1 MAMRAVV
8 IGSGIGGSA
17 ATLLLADAG
26 IPVTLVEKN
35 RRLGGSCSGYEKQGF
50 HVDIGTHMFCRGNKG
65 PLGDVLRR
73 AGEDGAIRF
82 VRTRDI
88 AELRF
93 FEPNDPHRV
102 NAVAIPAE
110 LHRMPRFAVEIA
122 LALHLSIPEAIRA
135 ARLFTHILTM
145 SDEEVERWDD
155 RTIEDFVT
163 PFTDHAPTLAVFGF
177 LLGLYFILPY
187 WEVSAGEALYC
198 FRKMARD
205 NALSYPKGGSIA
217 IPETYVRLAKK
228 RGAEVRT
235 GSGVK
240 RVVVTDGRVSGV
252 ELEDG
257 SLVPAD
263 VVVST
268 SSLRTTVAKLVGAE
282 HFPASYVDRALSIK
296 GSYIAVQAKIGLRK
310 KLVEAG
316 CLVGGVGDD
325 IDLASVGADDM
336 KAMFQHLV
344 RGEVPPI
351 VPFYC
356 PVPSNFDPDLAPPG
370 HQLLTVCAVAPTSDV
385 KLSSP
390 PAAWEEAML
399 KAIRRVVPGLD
410 EHAVFI
416 DTFGVEFIEKW
427 IGKEFGPA
435 VSTGQTPDQV
445 GRKRPPVYTPI
456 RGLYLAGCNA
466 GARGVGTE
474 LAATSAM
481 ECVDR
486 ILADL
491 GRRILPRPRR
501 RERSLLASAVAT
513 PIAFATRA

>member
-1 MAMRAVV
+1 MRAVV
-8 IGSGIGGSA
+8 VGSGIGGSA

-26 IPVTLVEKN
+26 LRVTLVEKN
-35 RRLGGSCSGYEKQGF
+35 RRIGGSCSGYDKHGF

-73 AGEDGAIRF
+73 AREDGALSF

-93 FEPNDPHRV
+93 FRPGDPHRV
-102 NAVAIPAE
+102 HGVAVPAD
-110 LHRMPRFAVEIA
+110 LHRMPRFAVELAMA
-122 LALHLSIPEAIRA
+122 LDLSLPEAVRA
-135 ARLFTHILTM
+135 ARLFTHILMM
-145 SDEEVERWDD
+145 SDEEVERWDG
-155 RTIEDFVT
+155 RTIEEFLT
-163 PFTDHAPTLAVFGF
+163 PFTDHAPTIGVFGF

-198 FRKMARD
+198 FRRMARD

-217 IPETYVRLAKK
+217 IPETYVKLARR

-235 GSGVK
+235 GTGV
-240 RVVVTDGRVSGV
+240 RRIVVEDGRVTGV
-252 ELEDG
+252 ELTDG
-257 SLVPAD
+257 TRLPAD

-268 SSLRTTVAKLVGAE
+268 SSIRTTVNKLVGAS
-282 HFPASYVDRALSIK
+282 HFPASYVDRASSIK

-310 KLVEAG
+310 KLVSAG

-325 IDLASVGADDM
+325 VDLASVGTDDM
-336 KAMFQHLV
+336 KTMFQHLL

-356 PVPSNFDPDLAPPG
+356 PVPTNFDPALAPPG
-370 HQLLTVCAVAPTSDV
+370 HQLLTVCAVAPTTDV
-385 KLSSP
+385 PLASP
-390 PAAWEEAML
+390 PSAWEGAML
-399 KAIRRVVPGLD
+399 EAIRRVVPGLD
-410 EHAVFI
+410 EHAVFV
-416 DTFGVEFIEKW
+416 DTFDVEFIESW

-435 VSTGQTPDQV
+435 VSTAQTPSQV
-445 GRKRPPVYTPI
+445 GRRRPAVYTPV

-474 LAATSAM
+474 LAASSAM

-491 GRRILPRPRR
+491 GRHVPRR
-501 RERSLLASAVAT
+501 RPVERSFIARAVAR
-513 PIAFATRA
+513 PLAYATRGH

>member
-1 MAMRAVV
+1 MRAVV

-65 PLGDVLRR
+65 PLGQVLRR
-73 AGEDGAIRF
+73 VGEDGAIRF

-93 FEPNDPHRV
+93 FKPNDPHRV

-110 LHRMPRFAVEIA
+110 LHRMPRFAVELA
-122 LALHLSIPEAIRA
+122 LALDLSVTEAIRA

-155 RTIEDFVT
+155 RTIEDFVS

-217 IPETYVRLAKK
+217 IPETYARLARA
-228 RGAEVRT
+228 RGAEVRAGT
-235 GSGVK
+235 GVK
-240 RVVVTDGRVSGV
+240 RVVVANNRVTGV
-252 ELEDG
+252 ELADG
-257 SLVPAD
+257 TLLPAD
-263 VVVST
+263 IVVST
-268 SSLRTTVAKLVGAE
+268 SSLRTTVSSLVGRE
-282 HFPASYVDRALSIK
+282 HFPPSYADRALSIK

-310 KLVEAG
+310 KLVDAG
-316 CLVGGVGDD
+316 CLVGGVGED
-325 IDLASVGADDM
+325 IDLSRVGADDM
-336 KAMFQHLV
+336 KKMFQHLV

-385 KLSSP
+385 QLSSP

-410 EHAVFI
+410 EHALFI
-416 DTFGVEFIEKW
+416 DTFGVDFIEKW

-456 RGLYLAGCNA
+456 HGLYLAGCNA

-474 LAATSAM
+474 LAASSAM

-486 ILADL
+486 VLADL
-491 GRRILPRPRR
+491 GRRILPRPPR
-501 RERSLLASAVAT
+501 RERSLIASAVAT

>member
-1 MAMRAVV
+1 MRAVV
-8 IGSGIGGSA
+8 VGSGIGGSA
-17 ATLLLADAG
+17 ATLLLANAG

-50 HVDIGTHMFCRGNKG
+50 HVDVGTHMFCRGNKG

-93 FEPNDPHRV
+93 FKPNDPHRV
-102 NAVAIPAE
+102 HAVAVPAD
-110 LHRMPRFAVEIA
+110 LHRMPRFAVELAFA
-122 LALHLSIPEAIRA
+122 LDLSIPEAIKA
-135 ARLFTHILTM
+135 ARLFTHILSM

-217 IPETYVRLAKK
+217 IPETYVRLAEK
-228 RGAEVRT
+228 RGAEVLT
-235 GSGVK
+235 GAGVK
-240 RVVVTDGRVSGV
+240 RIAVANGKVTGV
-252 ELEDG
+252 ELEG
-257 SLVPAD
+257 GTFLPAD

-268 SSLRTTVAKLVGAE
+268 SSIRTTVSKLVGRE
-282 HFPASYVDRALSIK
+282 HFPSSYVDRALSIK
-296 GSYIAVQAKIGLRK
+296 GSFIAVQAKIGLNK
-310 KLVEAG
+310 KLVDAG

-325 IDLASVGADDM
+325 IDLSSVGADDM
-336 KAMFQHLV
+336 KKMFQHLE

-356 PVPSNFDPDLAPPG
+356 PVPTNFDPDLAPPG
-370 HQLLTVCAVAPTSDV
+370 HQLLTVCAVAPTSNV
-385 KLSSP
+385 PLTHP
-390 PAAWEEAML
+390 PAEWERAML
-399 KAIRRVVPGLD
+399 EAIRRVVPGLD

-416 DTFGVEFIEKW
+416 DTFGVDFIEKW

-445 GRKRPPVYTPI
+445 GRKRPAVYTPI

-491 GRRILPRPRR
+491 GRHVLTKPRR
-501 RERSLLASAVAT
+501 RERGLIASAVAT

>member
-1 MAMRAVV
+1 MRAVV
-8 IGSGIGGSA
+8 VGSGIGGSA
-17 ATLLLADAG
+17 ATLLLANAG

-35 RRLGGSCSGYEKQGF
+35 RRLGGSCSGYDKQGF

-65 PLGDVLRR
+65 PLGEVLRR
-73 AGEDGAIRF
+73 AGEEGAIRF

-93 FEPNDPHRV
+93 FKPNDPHRV
-102 NAVAIPAE
+102 NAVAVPAD

-122 LALHLSIPEAIRA
+122 FALDLSIPEAIKA

-155 RTIEDFVT
+155 RTIEDFVA
-163 PFTDHAPTLAVFGF
+163 PFTDHAPTIAVFGF

-217 IPETYVRLAKK
+217 IPETYVRLAQK
-228 RGAEVRT
+228 RGAEVLT
-235 GSGVK
+235 GAGVK
-240 RVVVTDGRVSGV
+240 RIAVTDGKVTGV
-252 ELEDG
+252 ELEG
-257 SLVPAD
+257 GTFLPAD

-268 SSLRTTVAKLVGAE
+268 SSIRTTVSKLVGRE
-282 HFPASYVDRALSIK
+282 HFPSSYVDRALSIK
-296 GSYIAVQAKIGLRK
+296 GSFIAVQAKIGLSK
-310 KLVEAG
+310 KLVDAG

-325 IDLASVGADDM
+325 IDLSSVGADDM
-336 KAMFQHLV
+336 KRMFQHLE
-344 RGEVPPI
+344 RGEIPPI

-356 PVPSNFDPDLAPPG
+356 PVPTNFDPDLAPPG
-370 HQLLTVCAVAPTSDV
+370 HQLLTVCAVAPTSNV
-385 KLSSP
+385 PLTHP
-390 PAAWEEAML
+390 PADWERAML
-399 KAIRRVVPGLD
+399 AAIRRVVPGLD

-416 DTFGVEFIEKW
+416 DTFGVDFIENW

-445 GRKRPPVYTPI
+445 GKKRPAVYTPI

-491 GRRILPRPRR
+491 GRHIPTKRRR
-501 RERSLLASAVAT
+501 RERGLIASAVAT